1 MTPGS
6 MEFTVLGGLAIR
18 ANGRLLRPGA
28 PKQRTL
34 TSLLLVR
41 ANSLAPLHEIT
52 EELWGSA
59 PPKSA
64 IANLRTYAAR
74 LRAAF
79 PAAERDR
86 LVVRPLGYQLRVD
99 TAELDLKAFE
109 DKASSGRAALEKGR
123 AEEALRQCETALAL
137 WRGRLLEDV
146 PHGPV
151 IAAREVAIDEQRRAV
166 QEDRC
171 EALLLLGRPAP
182 AIWPLRS
189 LVTELPLRERAWA
202 LLMRALYADHDVA
215 GALDA
220 YEQARIAITGSLGIE
235 PGEDLRRLHQ
245 AILRRDLRPP
255 RAVASASPPCRLPR
269 KPVIVG
275 REPELSFLTRRL
287 GAAAG
292 VVVVHGPAGAGKS
305 SLALHAAHL
314 IADCYPDGQLYV
326 DLRPRR
332 RPVSDADTAL
342 ARYRSLL
349 AEGRMLVVLDN
360 APEVA
365 HVRPFLAAAR
375 LCTFLVTSCPMLTTL
390 DGALHLRLDRLG
402 RQEALAFLAHHVDP
416 ERLREDPGAAA
427 EVVRLCDRLP
437 LALRIVAAR
446 LVAHP
451 GWSVRELLERL
462 ADDRHRL
469 DELQTGDLSMR
480 ASMYAQVEHLM
491 ASEHPMDRLAI
502 EVFRQA
508 GSLPAAEISAA
519 EAARRLHAPVR
530 RISRAL
536 DRLVEMELLDFH
548 ARDRYRMTELPRLL
562 ARDIATVSRGA
573 LRLMPGV

>member
-64 IANLRTYAAR
+64 TANLRTYAAR

-86 LVVRPLGYQLRVD
+86 LVVRPLGYQLRVEA
-99 TAELDLKAFE
+99 AELDLKAFE
-109 DKASSGRAALEKGR
+109 EKAASGRAALEKGR

-220 YEQARIAITGSLGIE
+220 YEQARIAITGSLGID
-235 PGEDLRRLHQ
+235 PGEELRRLHQ

-255 RAVASASPPCRLPR
+255 RAVASACPPCRLPR

-275 REPELSFLTRRL
+275 REPELSFLTQRL
-287 GAAAG
+287 GAAGG

-314 IADCYPDGQLYV
+314 VADRYPDGQLYV

-332 RPVSDADTAL
+332 RPVSDADAAL

-365 HVRPFLAAAR
+365 HVRPFLTAAR

-390 DGALHLRLDRLG
+390 DAAPHLRLDRLG
-402 RQEALAFLAHHVDP
+402 RQEAMAFLAHHVGQ

-451 GWSVRELLERL
+451 GWSVREVLERL

-469 DELQTGDLSMR
+469 DELQAGDLSMR

-502 EVFRQA
+502 EVFRQL
-508 GSLPAAEISAA
+508 GSLPAAEISTG

-530 RISRAL
+530 SISRAL

>member
-6 MEFTVLGGLAIR
+6 MEFTVLGGLAMR

-41 ANSLAPLHEIT
+41 ANTLAPLHEIT

-64 IANLRTYAAR
+64 TANLRTYAAR

-86 LVVRPLGYQLRVD
+86 LIVRPLGYQLRVEA
-99 TAELDLKAFE
+99 AELDLKAFE
-109 DKASSGRAALEKGR
+109 DRAASGRAALEKGR
-123 AEEALRQCETALAL
+123 AEEALRHFETALAL

-220 YEQARIAITGSLGIE
+220 YEQARVAITGSLGIE

-275 REPELSFLTRRL
+275 REPELSVLTQRL
-287 GAAAG
+287 GAAGG

-314 IADCYPDGQLYV
+314 VADRYPDGQLYV

-332 RPVSDADTAL
+332 RPASDPDAAL
-342 ARYRSLL
+342 ARYQSLL
-349 AEGRMLVVLDN
+349 AERRMLVVLDN

-365 HVRPFLAAAR
+365 SVRPFLTVAR

-402 RQEALAFLAHHVDP
+402 QREAMAFLAHHVDP
-416 ERLREDPGAAA
+416 DRLREDPGAAA
-427 EVVRLCDRLP
+427 EVVRLCGRLP
-437 LALRIVAAR
+437 LALRIAAAR

-451 GWSVRELLERL
+451 GWSVRELLERM

-469 DELQTGDLSMR
+469 DELQAGDLSMR
-480 ASMYAQVEHLM
+480 ASMYAQVEQLM

-502 EVFRQA
+502 EVFRQL

-530 RISRAL
+530 RVSRAL
-536 DRLVEMELLDFH
+536 DRLVEMELLHFR
-548 ARDRYRMTELPRLL
+548 ARDRYRMTELSRLL
-562 ARDIATVSRGA
+562 ARDLARVARGT

>member
-1 MTPGS
+1 

-64 IANLRTYAAR
+64 TANLRTYAAR

-79 PAAERDR
+79 PPGERDR
-86 LVVRPLGYQLRVD
+86 LVVRPLGYQLRVEA
-99 TAELDLKAFE
+99 AELDLKAFE
-109 DKASSGRAALEKGR
+109 EKAASGRAALEKGR
-123 AEEALRQCETALAL
+123 AEEALRQCETALAM

-220 YEQARIAITGSLGIE
+220 YEQARTAITGSLGID
-235 PGEDLRRLHQ
+235 PGEELRRLHQ

-255 RAVASASPPCRLPR
+255 RAVASVSPPCRLPR

-275 REPELSFLTRRL
+275 REPELSFLTQRL
-287 GAAAG
+287 GAAGG

-314 IADCYPDGQLYV
+314 VADRYPDGQLYV

-332 RPVSDADTAL
+332 RPVSDADAAL
-342 ARYRSLL
+342 ARHRSLL

-365 HVRPFLAAAR
+365 HVRPFLTAAR

-402 RQEALAFLAHHVDP
+402 RQEAMAFLAHHVGQ

-427 EVVRLCDRLP
+427 EVVRLCGRLP

-451 GWSVRELLERL
+451 GWSVRELLERM

-469 DELQTGDLSMR
+469 DELQAGDLSMR
-480 ASMYAQVEHLM
+480 ASMYAQVEHLR

-502 EVFRQA
+502 EVFRQL
-508 GSLPAAEISAA
+508 GSLPAAEISTG

-530 RISRAL
+530 SISRAL

-548 ARDRYRMTELPRLL
+548 ARDRYRLTELPRLL